1 MSSKYRFMDKI
12 ANLRQKGDSIEMQQ
26 RIRLLVENEYPVLTH
41 KDYLNR
47 AEYATTQMTRIMN
60 KIHREANKE
69 KEYLRAKINATDS
82 QGLKVRIID

>member
-1 MSSKYRFMDKI
+1 
-12 ANLRQKGDSIEMQQ
+12 
-26 RIRLLVENEYPVLTH
+26 
-41 KDYLNR
+41 
-47 AEYATTQMTRIMN
+47 MTRIMN